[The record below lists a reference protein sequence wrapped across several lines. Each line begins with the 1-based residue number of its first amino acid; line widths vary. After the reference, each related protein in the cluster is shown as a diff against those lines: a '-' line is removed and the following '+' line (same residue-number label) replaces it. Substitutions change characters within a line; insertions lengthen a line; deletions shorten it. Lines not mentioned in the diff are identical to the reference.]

1 MGFLWGVPPREGA
14 FGEAHNPQGLVLPTL
29 QVKAGCGEVF
39 LLMVCLSPGAISTHG
54 CLCLCLRKTEDLGDL
69 HPCSPH
75 ERPVWHIT
83 EGSLEP
89 GPEDGQGR
97 PPAQSLAQVYMQL
110 HVASSDPLLQVHLH
124 PSGLEDL
131 QSLEAYLA

>member
-1 MGFLWGVPPREGA
+1 MRLTIHRGWSCPHFRSRRGA
-14 FGEAHNPQGLVLPTL
+14 GRSFCSWFV
-29 QVKAGCGEVF
+29 
-39 LLMVCLSPGAISTHG
+39 LSPGAISTHG

-131 QSLEAYLA
+131 QSLEA